1 MYIPVVIHK
10 DADSDYGVTVPD
22 IPGCYS
28 AGKTVDLAL
37 KNAKEAIVF
46 HVEGLIE
53 DGIIHDFTFSDIE
66 SLKKDDEYADG
77 IFSLVELDLSTLTDE
92 AIRFNVSWPKY
103 VLSILDVSLKETHET
118 RSGYLAKLVLQDLRR
133 HRSFQD

>member
-28 AGKTVDLAL
+28 AGKTVDMAL

-77 IFSLVELDLSTLTDE
+77 MFSLVELDLSTLTDE

-118 RSGYLAKLVLQDLRR
+118 RSGYLAKLVLQDLRK

>member
-66 SLKKDDEYADG
+66 SLKNDDEYADG